1 MLDELLRADCARNQ
15 VHALNLHFP
24 NRIGLAAGIDRT
36 GRELAALAD
45 LGFGHV
51 EVGTITKASDIEI
64 DRSRLPAGFRVGI
77 NFASSLPGL
86 DGDVIDDYVAVM
98 IAAWDRADFL
108 VANLTSPR
116 AGRTGDTPGVD
127 MLMARLRSMQG
138 RLAARSG
145 LLRPLLI
152 KISGGRRGDAMPAAL
167 VAARRHAFEGVVL
180 VTHDIDRMKAA
191 RDFMACG
198 DIVSVGGVSSPACI
212 CSRLAAGA
220 ALVQIHS
227 AFVTGGFTRSL
238 LTDNA
243 ERKATRF
250 WKTVHRRP

>member
-1 MLDELLRADCARNQ
+1 MLDELLRTDCARDQ
-15 VHALNLHFP
+15 VHALGLRFL

-36 GRELAALAD
+36 GSELAALAD

-51 EVGTITKASDIEI
+51 EIGTITKASDIAI
-64 DRSRLPAGFRVGI
+64 DRSRLPAGFRVGV

-86 DGDVIDDYVAVM
+86 DDDVIDDYVAVM
-98 IAAWDRADFL
+98 VAAWDRADFL

-127 MLMARLRSMQG
+127 VLMARLRRMQD
-138 RLAARSG
+138 RLAAATG

-180 VTHDIDRMKAA
+180 VTHDLDRMQAA
-191 RDFMACG
+191 RDFLACG
-198 DIVSVGGVSSPACI
+198 DIVSVGGASTPECV
-212 CSRLAAGA
+212 CSRIAAGA

-243 ERKATRF
+243 ERKATRL
-250 WKTVHRRP
+250 WKTVQRTP